1 MQEIISI
8 EARTLDRMLKKI
20 TPCTDCRISTLQIL
34 RKVFFFGGGGE
45 MAGQSGTLHKANT

>member
-34 RKVFFFGGGGE
+34 RKVFFLGGG

>member
-20 TPCTDCRISTLQIL
+20 TPPVRIAEYLHCRFCE
-34 RKVFFFGGGGE
+34 KYFFWGGE

>member
-20 TPCTDCRISTLQIL
+20 TPPCTDCRISTLQIL
-34 RKVFFFGGGGE
+34 RKVFFFGGE

>member
-20 TPCTDCRISTLQIL
+20 TPPCTDCRISTLQIL
-34 RKVFFFGGGGE
+34 RKVFFFWGGE